1 MKRLHEITPTEL
13 EDWKRARINV
23 GQTKYGDRDTKRYN
37 LVDVMEELLDVL
49 NILERFENRAKAQ
62 GYEFNGLELYCIK
75 STERRVRD
83 IIKRLFALDEE
94 LPDSLCTDEN
104 GGERIWWPGEFKK
117 GVNK

>member
-1 MKRLHEITPTEL
+1 MKRLHEITSAEL
-13 EDWKRARINV
+13 EEWRQERARV
-23 GQTKYGDRDTKRYN
+23 GQLKYGDRDTKRYN

-62 GYEFNGLELYCIK
+62 GYEFNRLELYCIK

-94 LPDSLCTDEN
+94 LPDSLRTDEN
-104 GGERIWWPGEFKK
+104 GGERIWWK
-117 GVNK
+117 

>member
-1 MKRLHEITPTEL
+1 MASSIKRLHEITPTDL
-13 EDWKRARINV
+13 ENWKRARMSV
-23 GQTKYGDRDTKRYN
+23 GQLKYGDRDTKRYN

-62 GYEFNGLELYCIK
+62 GYEFNGIELYCIR

-94 LPDSLCTDEN
+94 LPDLLCTDEN
-104 GGERIWWPGEFKK
+104 GGERIWWK
-117 GVNK
+117 

>member
-1 MKRLHEITPTEL
+1 MKRLHKITPTEL
-13 EDWKRARINV
+13 EDWKRARMNV

-62 GYEFNGLELYCIK
+62 GYEFNRLELYCIK

-94 LPDSLCTDEN
+94 LPDSLRTDEN
-104 GGERIWWPGEFKK
+104 GGERIWWK
-117 GVNK
+117 